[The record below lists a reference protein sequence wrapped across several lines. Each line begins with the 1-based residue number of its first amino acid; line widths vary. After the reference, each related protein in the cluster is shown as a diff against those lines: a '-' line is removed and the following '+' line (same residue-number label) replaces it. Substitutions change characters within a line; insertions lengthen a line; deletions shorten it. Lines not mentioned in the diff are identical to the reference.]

1 MLMDKPKPQKK
12 KPAAKKPASK
22 KKKPDILKI
31 SAEEKKR
38 FPFPTFP
45 VKLYHKDG
53 KDNKDLK
60 ICHFQCIE
68 HAQKYIQRYKFRK
81 NQYLLFE
88 KP

>member
-1 MLMDKPKPQKK
+1 MDKPKPQKK
-12 KPAAKKPASK
+12 NLLLRNQHPKRKNQTF
-22 KKKPDILKI
+22 LKFLLK
-31 SAEEKKR
+31 KKR

-60 ICHFQCIE
+60 ICHFECME